1 MFKDRNSRTKI
12 NIFVHTSYFYEYI
25 IYDDPNIIKSLMIK
39 RFSRR
44 FCNKFNLGYFYRR
57 IS

>member
-25 IYDDPNIIKSLMIK
+25 IYSFDKNVIMQYPKIIYKNNYAIK
-39 RFSRR
+39 LIIFTS
-44 FCNKFNLGYFYRR
+44 FL
-57 IS
+57 

>member
-1 MFKDRNSRTKI
+1 MFKYRNSRTKI

-25 IYDDPNIIKSLMIK
+25 IYDPNIIKSLMIK
-39 RFSRR
+39 RFSER
-44 FCNKFNLGYFYRR
+44 FCYKFNLGYFYRR